1 MLRAMS
7 RATVSIS
14 LFSLST
20 LFGACADDGNVGM
33 GLEQGLTAPSQS
45 STQTTPTTN
54 ASGSGA
60 QSTSSAEPSLVPS
73 QPGMMANPAP
83 TTPPVET
90 AEPELDPTVPGP
102 EMTAGGAG
110 GDGASLD
117 MGGNSETTDDDASD
131 PDVGGGGAG
140 GADASDED
148 PMNMG
153 GMGGDGVGGM
163 GGGAGEDT
171 MSEEP
176 MPSAACGSGAQMPN
190 LNLQN
195 TLISVPS
202 GYDGITPVPV
212 VIAFHAAGNGNDQ
225 MRSIIGSTFQD
236 EYIMLYPKS
245 GGNEWNNQ
253 ADSSKVDAIF
263 DALDAGACYDKN
275 RVFAAGH
282 SSGAQ
287 FIVQRLCAGESRWRA
302 VSPVAS
308 SVYCSSWDPIPALVI
323 HGIGDREREAYGLND
338 GDGEK
343 DIVPYRT
350 SNSCSESFTPVEVD
364 GCMSGGV
371 NVDPGCRDFD
381 DCVERTRW
389 CQHTD
394 PQYDTS
400 HHGVPCFGARVMKD
414 FFDMYR

>member
-1 MLRAMS
+1 MFKAPARFTL
-7 RATVSIS
+7 IG
-14 LFSLST
+14 SLSIMAACSEDN
-20 LFGACADDGNVGM
+20 GAGTQP
-33 GLEQGLTAPSQS
+33 EQDALNTSPTSSQPAPPSSSTASGPGSTSTQVPTS
-45 STQTTPTTN
+45 PPGSGTTQTT
-54 ASGSGA
+54 
-60 QSTSSAEPSLVPS
+60 STSSQAGSPQLDPTATATETPAGGTGASS
-73 QPGMMANPAP
+73 GTAAP
-83 TTPPVET
+83 TTP
-90 AEPELDPTVPGP
+90 AASSSDDGDDA
-102 EMTAGGAG
+102 AGGAG
-110 GDGASLD
+110 GSFTGGEDD
-117 MGGNSETTDDDASD
+117 EMGF
-131 PDVGGGGAG
+131 GGAG
-140 GADASDED
+140 SDDAETGDDDMEMNDDEATNEGA
-148 PMNMG
+148 
-153 GMGGDGVGGM
+153 
-163 GGGAGEDT
+163 
-171 MSEEP
+171 
-176 MPSAACGSGAQMPN
+176 MPSSACGSGAGMPN

-195 TLISVPS
+195 TLVSIPNS
-202 GYDGITPVPV
+202 YDGTTPLPV

-225 MRSIIGSTFQD
+225 MRSIIGATFQD

-253 ADSSKVDAIF
+253 ADPPKVDAIF
-263 DALDAGACYDKN
+263 DALDQSACYDKN

-350 SNSCSESFTPVEVD
+350 SNSCSETFTRVEVD

-381 DCVERTRW
+381 GCVERTRW

-400 HHGVPCFGARVMKD
+400 HHGVPCFGARVMKE